1 MQNNFYILFF
11 LFFQLQLLANQQK
24 DSLGIKLIFNDKSII
39 IDENYIS
46 KNQDTLSFSTI
57 KFYISDLEVNY
68 LDNTKFKQKNS
79 YHLIDISNP
88 KSLRLNI
95 DDSTEKEIKSIKF
108 NIGIDSL
115 ANVSG
120 ALSGDLDLQNGM
132 YWAWQSGYINMK
144 IEGLSSSC
152 KTRKNIFQFHIGGY
166 LKPNYAMREIEIP
179 IKKIQNL
186 NTDLNLIVDFGK
198 LFSEINLK
206 EINSIMTPS
215 HKAMKFADIS
225 STIFSIE

>member
-46 KNQDTLSFSTI
+46 KNQDTIAFSSI

-68 LDNTKFKQKNS
+68 FDNTKFKQKNS

-152 KTRKNIFQFHIGGY
+152 KTRKNIFKNENI
-166 LKPNYAMREIEIP
+166 
-179 IKKIQNL
+179 
-186 NTDLNLIVDFGK
+186 
-198 LFSEINLK
+198 LFINIL
-206 EINSIMTPS
+206 
-215 HKAMKFADIS
+215 HKFRRI
-225 STIFSIE
+225 I